1 MSRVRSRAVHA
12 VACFVM
18 LLALASAIGLLRAG
32 HPMLALGLGMTLASL
47 AIMVW
52 QVEARASFAS
62 EARANAALLR
72 ATLDNVDHG
81 IALIDAEG
89 GLLAWNARLASLLG
103 VIPEPG
109 MPIHAMIEQA
119 PGWAGELEEVRAVR
133 SRNPL
138 RLERALPLSERFVE
152 VRGAPV
158 EDGLYALTYTDITER
173 RAQERLTSDFISS
186 VSHELRT
193 PLTSIRGALGL
204 MQAAG
209 EELPPRVASLAAL
222 AGRNAERLLTL
233 VNDLLDV
240 EKIESGRLDFDFA
253 PVDLNAIALEAA
265 EVNAAYAQRRG
276 VTLTLGRE
284 VRPVMVRADAG
295 RLQQVMANLI
305 SNAAKFSPQGGIVTI
320 TVELRL
326 GEALITVHDHGEGV
340 PEAFRSRI
348 FGKFAQAAS
357 GDQRQTG
364 GSGLGLNISRA
375 IVERHGGTIGFTSE
389 PGNTSFRVVLP
400 IMAAASQAA

>member
-1 MSRVRSRAVHA
+1 
-12 VACFVM
+12 
-18 LLALASAIGLLRAG
+18 
-32 HPMLALGLGMTLASL
+32 
-47 AIMVW
+47 MVW